1 MRKRGAS
8 VVKQI
13 KDRLLTK
20 AEVRRYALPLHTAL
34 VVLPIGGFTREH
46 ANKLAGI
53 CNIVLVDAQ
62 EGPARDAAQK
72 VGDTLVAMFS
82 RVKQGKAWN
91 VTAAER
97 DGLMSSIV
105 EMDHHLQRMTW
116 NRLRIAVA
124 TSNIMNQR
132 AKAEG
137 WTFLDQVSVNQ
148 EQSL

>member
-1 MRKRGAS
+1 
-8 VVKQI
+8 
-13 KDRLLTK
+13 
-20 AEVRRYALPLHTAL
+20 
-34 VVLPIGGFTREH
+34 
-46 ANKLAGI
+46 
-53 CNIVLVDAQ
+53 
-62 EGPARDAAQK
+62 
-72 VGDTLVAMFS
+72 MFS
-82 RVKQGKAWN
+82 RVKQGKVWN

-137 WTFLDQVSVNQ
+137 WTFLDQVSINQ
-148 EQSL
+148 EQSP